1 MPMSPS
7 QLEEAFIEFSQN
19 LPKHAP
25 DGVIAV
31 NLNMLQDLGLLKHE
45 KFDQSTSHEEL
56 MHYFHV
62 LETADKVTLFN
73 EQFVIWIL
81 PKMVQETSLT
91 MTFIAL
97 LQNTKPHLELVFSTS
112 GVYNTPKFILKV
124 LEHFLTEVIDTEA
137 IISSIN
143 RPKSS

>member
-1 MPMSPS
+1 MMSPS

-25 DGVIAV
+25 DGVIPID
-31 NLNMLQDLGLLKHE
+31 LKMLHELGLLQHE
-45 KFDQSTSHEEL
+45 KFDKATTHEDL

-62 LETADKVTLFN
+62 LETPDKVTLFN

-81 PKMVQETSLT
+81 PKMHQETSVT
-91 MTFIAL
+91 ITFIAL
-97 LQNTKPHLELVFSTS
+97 LQNAKPHLEIVFSTS

-124 LEHFLTEVIDTEA
+124 LEHFLTEVVDTEA

-143 RPKSS
+143 RPKAS

>member
-1 MPMSPS
+1 MTPS
-7 QLEEAFIEFSQN
+7 QLEEAFAEFSQN
-19 LPKHAP
+19 MQKHAP

-31 NLNMLQDLGLLKHE
+31 DLDMLNELGLLKHD
-45 KFDQSTSHEEL
+45 KFDQVTTHEDL

-62 LETADKVTLFN
+62 LETPDKVTLFN
-73 EQFVIWIL
+73 EQFVVWIL
-81 PKMVQETSLT
+81 PKMVNEISIT

-97 LQNTKPHLELVFSTS
+97 LQNTKPHLELVFSTA

-124 LEHFLTEVIDTEA
+124 LEHFLTEVTDTEA

-143 RPKSS
+143 RPKNP